1 MTAPE
6 LSAQEKERILRGA
19 VFSLS
24 PLRLKVLPSKTAKK
38 LVVLEAV
45 AELFYPGE
53 TYTQAEVNARLEGS
67 TPTPSPCGGISWISI
82 FSAAPAT
89 APATGA
95 RNQCGNKPTVRRDRR
110 SPRVCLWGPP
120 APAVLCGIPYD
131 RQEKGVSFYGYPFP
145 PPVHPPGGGEQRP

>member
-19 VFSLS
+19 VSSLS

-53 TYTQAEVNARLEGS
+53 TYTQAEVNARLEEIYPDPVTLRRNLVDFHFLCRTS
-67 TPTPSPCGGISWISI
+67 D
-82 FSAAPAT
+82 
-89 APATGA
+89 GA
-95 RNQCGNKPTVRRDRR
+95 RY
-110 SPRVCLWGPP
+110 W
-120 APAVLCGIPYD
+120 
-131 RQEKGVSFYGYPFP
+131 
-145 PPVHPPGGGEQRP
+145 RPEPMRK